1 VQVLDLLHKHR
12 GGALSKLSEAVSE
25 SIFDGLLGAPGAPS
39 FIFDDDDDDDDDEQ
53 NQLDKVPYDSP
64 ALVGR
69 SRLQSV

>member
-1 VQVLDLLHKHR
+1 MLHEHR

-39 FIFDDDDDDDDDEQ
+39 FVFDDDDDGQ
-53 NQLDKVPYDSP
+53 IQLDEAPYDSP

-69 SRLQSV
+69 FKLQSV